1 MHPHLAA
8 VAAVGA
14 YAALGGRSLTVG
26 SAVGFAAYFGTQ
38 FVGSF
43 DQSAL
48 HDTLESRGGY
58 APTIEKRPPPHPE
71 EAHTAIDA
79 PHQGDGLTKEP
90 TADGGKTLVYKD
102 EKPAHAQRRRRLIP
116 IEYKFGSAQPHY
128 DHYQTSYDPASLPPS
143 AQSQQWVR
151 IGHGRDA
158 RVVPVATK

>member
-8 VAAVGA
+8 VAAVGT

-48 HDTLESRGGY
+48 HDTLPSKAGF
-58 APTIEKRPPPHPE
+58 APTIEKRPSPHPE

-90 TADGGKTLVYKD
+90 TADGGKTLVYGN

-116 IEYKFGSAQPHY
+116 IEYKFGSAQPHDKQYPVAY
-128 DHYQTSYDPASLPPS
+128 DIASLPAS
-143 AQSQQWVR
+143 AQSQTWLNV
-151 IGHGRDA
+151 GHGK
-158 RVVPVATK
+158 VVPVATM